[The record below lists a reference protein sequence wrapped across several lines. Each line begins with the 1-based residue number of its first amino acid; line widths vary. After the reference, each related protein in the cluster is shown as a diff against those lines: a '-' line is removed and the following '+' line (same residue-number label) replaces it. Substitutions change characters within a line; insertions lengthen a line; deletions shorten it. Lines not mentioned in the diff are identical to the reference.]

1 MDRSIAAWT
10 DTLRLDPK
18 NVSARINRG
27 MALAE
32 KGDYD
37 RAVADLTEA
46 IRLDPRNAQAYASR
60 GVIHAQMRVDY
71 ARGIADLTR
80 GLQLAPDE
88 VILYEFR
95 AIFCR
100 ATGDTARAAD
110 DERKAA
116 ELRPRG
122 TLSNLRL
129 GPAGMAALAP
139 RERSPEARG

>member
-1 MDRSIAAWT
+1 
-10 DTLRLDPK
+10 
-18 NVSARINRG
+18 
-27 MALAE
+27 
-32 KGDYD
+32 
-37 RAVADLTEA
+37 
-46 IRLDPRNAQAYASR
+46 
-60 GVIHAQMRVDY
+60 MRVDY

-80 GLQLAPDE
+80 ALQLAPDE

-95 AIFCR
+95 AIFHR

-129 GPAGMAALAP
+129 GAAGVVALAAP
-139 RERSPEARG
+139 PEGRQAK